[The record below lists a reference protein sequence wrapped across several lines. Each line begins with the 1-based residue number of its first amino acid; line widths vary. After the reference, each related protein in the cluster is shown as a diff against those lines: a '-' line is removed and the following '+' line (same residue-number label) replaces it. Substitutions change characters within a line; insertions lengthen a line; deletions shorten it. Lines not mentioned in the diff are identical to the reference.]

1 MFEKFH
7 VPAMYVA
14 IQAILSLYSSGRTTG
29 LVLDSGDGVTHT
41 VPIYE
46 GYSLPHATVR
56 QDFAGRD
63 ITDFLIQLLTERAYG
78 FTTSA
83 EREIVRDMKER
94 LCYVAMD
101 YEQDLV
107 SSLKTTTNE
116 RSYELPDG
124 QIIRLGSE
132 RFRAPEILFRPAL
145 AGLEIRGIHQTTY
158 SSIMRCDVD
167 IRRELFDNIVLS
179 GGSTM
184 FVNLPERLQRE
195 IIRMTPASVKIKII
209 APPQRKYSVWIGGS
223 ILSALST
230 FQHLWVSKQDYQEF
244 GSSIIHRRCLWFLF
258 LVFILEWK
266 VTFVLGRICIVVL
279 NSKNDEGQFHV
290 NLI

>member
-101 YEQDLV
+101 YEQDLF

-132 RFRAPEILFRPAL
+132 RFRASEILFRPAL

-244 GSSIIHRRCLWFLF
+244 GSSIIHRRCL
-258 LVFILEWK
+258 
-266 VTFVLGRICIVVL
+266 
-279 NSKNDEGQFHV
+279 
-290 NLI
+290 